1 VTKIDI
7 LSDPICPWCLIGK
20 TFLDRALKARQNH
33 NFKLEWHPY
42 MLNPTMQLS
51 GMNRKDYLTTK
62 FGSKENAEKVY
73 LNIKKTALEHK
84 IQINF
89 NDIKRTP
96 NTLNAHRLIHW
107 AGLEQK
113 QNSAVDLLFSEYF
126 VNGNDIS
133 NENILINIANKIEM
147 KKENI
152 AQSINS
158 DEDLKNINDRI
169 QNAGKK
175 GVNGVPCYIIDNQY
189 VLQGAQSTE
198 LWIQVIDETSNK
210 NNA

>member
-1 VTKIDI
+1 MTKIDI

-20 TFLDRALKARQNH
+20 TFLDRALEARPNH

-42 MLNPTMQLS
+42 MLNPTMQSS
-51 GMNRKDYLTTK
+51 GVNRTDYLTTK

-89 NDIKRTP
+89 DDIKRTP

-133 NENILINIANKIEM
+133 NENILINIANKIKM
-147 KKENI
+147 NKENI
-152 AQSINS
+152 GQSINS
-158 DEDLKNINDRI
+158 DEDLQNINARI
-169 QNAGKK
+169 QNAGEK
-175 GVNGVPCYIIDNQY
+175 GVNGVPCFIINNQY

-198 LWIQVIDETSNK
+198 LWIKVIDEISNK
-210 NNA
+210 DNA

>member
-147 KKENI
+147 NKENI

-175 GVNGVPCYIIDNQY
+175 GVNGVPCFIIDNQY

>member
-1 VTKIDI
+1 MTKIDI

-20 TFLDRALKARQNH
+20 TFLDRALKARPNH
-33 NFKLEWHPY
+33 KFKLEWHPY

-51 GMNRKDYLTTK
+51 GMNRTDYLTTK

-89 NDIKRTP
+89 ENIKRTP

-133 NENILINIANKIEM
+133 NENILTNIANKIDM
-147 KKENI
+147 NKENI

-158 DEDLKNINDRI
+158 DEDLQNITERI
-169 QNAGKK
+169 QNAGEK
-175 GVNGVPCYIIDNQY
+175 GVNGVPCFIINNQY

-198 LWIQVIDETSNK
+198 LWIQVIDDISNK
-210 NNA
+210 NNT

>member
-1 VTKIDI
+1 MTKIDI

-20 TFLDRALKARQNH
+20 TFLDRALEARPNH

-42 MLNPTMQLS
+42 MLNPTMQSS
-51 GMNRKDYLTTK
+51 GVNRTDYLTTK

-89 NDIKRTP
+89 DDIRRTP

-147 KKENI
+147 NKENI
-152 AQSINS
+152 GQSINS
-158 DEDLKNINDRI
+158 DEDLQNINARI
-169 QNAGKK
+169 QNAGEK
-175 GVNGVPCYIIDNQY
+175 GVNGVPCFIINNQY
-189 VLQGAQSTE
+189 ALQGAQSTE
-198 LWIQVIDETSNK
+198 LWIKVIDEILNK
-210 NNA
+210 GNT

>member
-1 VTKIDI
+1 MTKIDI

-20 TFLDRALKARQNH
+20 TFLDRALKARPKH

-51 GMNRKDYLTTK
+51 GMSRKDYLTTK

-147 KKENI
+147 NKENI

-175 GVNGVPCYIIDNQY
+175 GVNGVPCFIIDNQY

-198 LWIQVIDETSNK
+198 LWIQVIDEISNK

>member
-1 VTKIDI
+1 MTKIDI

-20 TFLDRALKARQNH
+20 TFLDRALEARPNH

-42 MLNPTMQLS
+42 MLNPTMQSS
-51 GMNRKDYLTTK
+51 GMNRTDYLTTK

-89 NDIKRTP
+89 DAIKRTP

-113 QNSAVDLLFSEYF
+113 QNSAVNLLFSEYF

-147 KKENI
+147 NKENI
-152 AQSINS
+152 GQSINS
-158 DEDLKNINDRI
+158 DEDLQNINARI
-169 QNAGKK
+169 QNAGEK
-175 GVNGVPCYIIDNQY
+175 GVNGVPCFIINNQY

-198 LWIQVIDETSNK
+198 LWIKVIDEISNK
-210 NNA
+210 DNA

>member
-1 VTKIDI
+1 MTKIDI

-20 TFLDRALKARQNH
+20 TFLDRALEARPNH

-42 MLNPTMQLS
+42 MLNPTMQSS
-51 GMNRKDYLTTK
+51 GMNRTDYLTTK

-89 NDIKRTP
+89 DDIKRTP

-147 KKENI
+147 NKENI
-152 AQSINS
+152 GQSINS
-158 DEDLKNINDRI
+158 DEDLQNINARI
-169 QNAGKK
+169 QNAGEK
-175 GVNGVPCYIIDNQY
+175 GVNGVPCFIINNQY

-198 LWIQVIDETSNK
+198 LWIKVIDEILNK
-210 NNA
+210 DNA

>member
-1 VTKIDI
+1 MTKIDI

-20 TFLDRALKARQNH
+20 TFLDRALEARPNH

-42 MLNPTMQLS
+42 MLNPTMQSS
-51 GMNRKDYLTTK
+51 GVNRTDYLTTK

-89 NDIKRTP
+89 DDIKRTP

-133 NENILINIANKIEM
+133 NQNILTNIANKIEM
-147 KKENI
+147 NKENI

-175 GVNGVPCYIIDNQY
+175 GVNGVPCFIIDNQY

-198 LWIQVIDETSNK
+198 LWIQVIDEISNK

>member
-1 VTKIDI
+1 MTKIDI

-20 TFLDRALKARQNH
+20 TFLDRALEARPNH

-42 MLNPTMQLS
+42 MLNPTMQSS
-51 GMNRKDYLTTK
+51 GVNRTDYLTTK

-89 NDIKRTP
+89 DDIKRTP

-147 KKENI
+147 NKENI
-152 AQSINS
+152 GQSINS
-158 DEDLKNINDRI
+158 DEDLQNINARI
-169 QNAGKK
+169 QNAGEK
-175 GVNGVPCYIIDNQY
+175 GVNGVPFFIINNQY
-189 VLQGAQSTE
+189 AVQGAQSTE
-198 LWIQVIDETSNK
+198 LWIKVIDEISNK
-210 NNA
+210 DNA

>member
-1 VTKIDI
+1 MTKIDI

-20 TFLDRALKARQNH
+20 TFLDRALEARPNH

-42 MLNPTMQLS
+42 MLNPTMQSS
-51 GMNRKDYLTTK
+51 GVNRTDYLTTK

-89 NDIKRTP
+89 DDIKRTP

-147 KKENI
+147 NKENI
-152 AQSINS
+152 GQSINS
-158 DEDLKNINDRI
+158 DEDLQNINARI
-169 QNAGKK
+169 QNAGEK
-175 GVNGVPCYIIDNQY
+175 GVNGVPCFIINNQY

-198 LWIQVIDETSNK
+198 LWIKVIDEISNK
-210 NNA
+210 DNA

>member
-1 VTKIDI
+1 MTKIDI

-73 LNIKKTALEHK
+73 LNIKNTALEHK

-133 NENILINIANKIEM
+133 NENILINIANKIELN
-147 KKENI
+147 KENI
-152 AQSINS
+152 TQSINS

>member
-1 VTKIDI
+1 MTKIDI

-20 TFLDRALKARQNH
+20 TFLDRALEARPNH

-42 MLNPTMQLS
+42 MLNTTMQSS
-51 GMNRKDYLTTK
+51 GMNRTDYLTTK
-62 FGSKENAEKVY
+62 FGSKKNAEKVY

-89 NDIKRTP
+89 DAIKRTP

-147 KKENI
+147 NKENI
-152 AQSINS
+152 GQSINS
-158 DEDLKNINDRI
+158 DEDLQNINARI
-169 QNAGKK
+169 QNAGEK
-175 GVNGVPCYIIDNQY
+175 GVNGVPCFIINNQY

-198 LWIQVIDETSNK
+198 LWIKVIDEISNK
-210 NNA
+210 DNA

>member
-1 VTKIDI
+1 MTKIDI

-73 LNIKKTALEHK
+73 LNIKNTALEHK

-147 KKENI
+147 NKENI

-175 GVNGVPCYIIDNQY
+175 GVNGVPCFIIDNQY

>member
-20 TFLDRALKARQNH
+20 TFLDRALKARPNH

-89 NDIKRTP
+89 DDIKRTP

-133 NENILINIANKIEM
+133 NQNILTNIANKIEM
-147 KKENI
+147 NKENI
-152 AQSINS
+152 TQSINS

-175 GVNGVPCYIIDNQY
+175 GVNGVPCFIIDNQY

-198 LWIQVIDETSNK
+198 LWIQVIDEISNK

>member
-1 VTKIDI
+1 MTKIDI
-7 LSDPICPWCLIGK
+7 LSDPICPWCLIGN
-20 TFLDRALKARQNH
+20 TFLDRALEARPNH

-42 MLNPTMQLS
+42 MLNPTMQSS
-51 GMNRKDYLTTK
+51 GMNRTDYLTTK

-89 NDIKRTP
+89 DDIKRTP

-147 KKENI
+147 NKENI
-152 AQSINS
+152 GQSINS
-158 DEDLKNINDRI
+158 DEDLQNINARI
-169 QNAGKK
+169 QNAGEK
-175 GVNGVPCYIIDNQY
+175 GVNGVPCFIINNQY
-189 VLQGAQSTE
+189 ALQGAQSTE
-198 LWIQVIDETSNK
+198 LWIKVIDEILNK
-210 NNA
+210 GNA

>member
-1 VTKIDI
+1 MTKIDI

-73 LNIKKTALEHK
+73 LNIKNTALEHK

-175 GVNGVPCYIIDNQY
+175 GVNGVPCFIIDNQY

>member
-20 TFLDRALKARQNH
+20 TFLDRALEARPNH

-42 MLNPTMQLS
+42 MLNPTMQSS
-51 GMNRKDYLTTK
+51 GMNRTDYLTTK

-89 NDIKRTP
+89 DAIKRTP

-113 QNSAVDLLFSEYF
+113 QNSAVNLLFSEYF

-147 KKENI
+147 NKDNI
-152 AQSINS
+152 GQSINS
-158 DEDLKNINDRI
+158 DEDLQNINARI
-169 QNAGKK
+169 QNAGEK
-175 GVNGVPCYIIDNQY
+175 GVNGVPCFIINNQY
-189 VLQGAQSTE
+189 ALQGAQSTE
-198 LWIQVIDETSNK
+198 LWIKVIDEILNK
-210 NNA
+210 GNA

>member
-1 VTKIDI
+1 MTKIDI

-20 TFLDRALKARQNH
+20 TFLDRALKARPNH

-51 GMNRKDYLTTK
+51 GMSRKDYLTTK
-62 FGSKENAEKVY
+62 FGSKENAQKVY

-84 IQINF
+84 IKINF
-89 NDIKRTP
+89 DDIKRTP

-113 QNSAVDLLFSEYF
+113 QNSAIDLLFYEYF

-133 NENILINIANKIEM
+133 NENTLANIANKIKMNNLTDLPINFVSKGWGFE
-147 KKENI
+147 KWIVNNEEYPAFFEVDGRKYLLKIENI
-152 AQSINS
+152 
-158 DEDLKNINDRI
+158 E
-169 QNAGKK
+169 G
-175 GVNGVPCYIIDNQY
+175 
-189 VLQGAQSTE
+189 E
-198 LWIQVIDETSNK
+198 
-210 NNA
+210 

>member
-1 VTKIDI
+1 MTKIDI

-20 TFLDRALKARQNH
+20 TFLDRALEARPNH

-73 LNIKKTALEHK
+73 SNIKKTALDHK

-147 KKENI
+147 NKENI
-152 AQSINS
+152 GQSINS
-158 DEDLKNINDRI
+158 DEDLQNINARI
-169 QNAGKK
+169 QNAGEK
-175 GVNGVPCYIIDNQY
+175 GVNGVPCFIINNQY
-189 VLQGAQSTE
+189 ALQGAQSTE
-198 LWIQVIDETSNK
+198 LWIKVIDEILNK
-210 NNA
+210 GNA

>member
-1 VTKIDI
+1 
-7 LSDPICPWCLIGK
+7 
-20 TFLDRALKARQNH
+20 
-33 NFKLEWHPY
+33 

-73 LNIKKTALEHK
+73 LNIKNTALEHK

-113 QNSAVDLLFSEYF
+113 QNSVVDLLFSEYF

-133 NENILINIANKIEM
+133 NENILINIANKIQM
-147 KKENI
+147 NKEDI

-175 GVNGVPCYIIDNQY
+175 GVNGVPCFIIDNQY

>member
-1 VTKIDI
+1 MTKIDI

-20 TFLDRALKARQNH
+20 TFLDRALEARPNH

-42 MLNPTMQLS
+42 MLNPTMQSS
-51 GMNRKDYLTTK
+51 GMNRTDYLTTK

-89 NDIKRTP
+89 DAIKRTP

-113 QNSAVDLLFSEYF
+113 QNSAVNLLFSEYF

-147 KKENI
+147 NKENI
-152 AQSINS
+152 GQSINS
-158 DEDLKNINDRI
+158 DEDLQNINARI
-169 QNAGKK
+169 QNAGEK
-175 GVNGVPCYIIDNQY
+175 GVNGVPCFIINNQY
-189 VLQGAQSTE
+189 ALQGAQSTE
-198 LWIQVIDETSNK
+198 LWIKVIDEILNK
-210 NNA
+210 GNT